1 MLKSLHDW
9 KNDKD
14 KNKQSVDVINSG
26 LSDLKNEI
34 KKVFEDEI
42 KIENSNEI
50 VNIVEKILKFNRQQR
65 G

>member
-26 LSDLKNEI
+26 LSDLKNEF
-34 KKVFEDEI
+34 KKVSEDEI
-42 KIENSNEI
+42 KIENPNEI